1 MAVEP
6 GELVVCPT
14 PIGNLGDVTLRALDE
29 LRRADIAACE
39 DTRRSRT
46 LLTRHGV
53 DLPLLSLTEHNEAA
67 RIPEIG
73 GRIDRGE
80 RVCLLSD
87 AGTPA
92 LADPGARLIA
102 AMIEAGRSVTVL
114 PGPSAVTTA
123 VVASGMAGGGFCFAG
138 FLPRGRG
145 RLDAALEL
153 LDSDRAADRLLRVA
167 PTGCPPPWRRWPTAT
182 PAGSVAV
189 CRELTKL
196 HEEVVRGTAAEMA
209 ERFSQ
214 PPKGEITL
222 VLGPGAAGERRID
235 PAVLR
240 ELAACGRRP
249 AGGGHGAALS
259 GRGRNELYRMLTEG
273 GQQAPG

>member
-14 PIGNLGDVTLRALDE
+14 PIGNLGDITLRALDE

-46 LLTRHGV
+46 LLTRHGL

-102 AMIEAGRSVTVL
+102 AMIEAGRAVTVL

-123 VVASGMAGGGFCFAG
+123 VVASGLAGGGFCFAG

-153 LDSDRAADRLLRVA
+153 LDPTGLSATLVALADRDPGR
-167 PTGCPPPWRRWPTAT
+167 
-182 PAGSVAV
+182 SVAV

-235 PAVLR
+235 PEVLR
-240 ELAACGRRP
+240 ELAAAVGARR
-249 AGGGHGAALS
+249 AAAIGATLS
-259 GRGRNELYRMLTEG
+259 GRGRNELYRMLTESG
-273 GQQAPG
+273 QAPG

>member
-153 LDSDRAADRLLRVA
+153 LDPTGLPIVCFESPNRLSATLAALADRDPGR
-167 PTGCPPPWRRWPTAT
+167 
-182 PAGSVAV
+182 SVAV

-222 VLGPGAAGERRID
+222 VLGPGAAGERSID

-240 ELAACGRRP
+240 ELASAVGARR
-249 AGGGHGAALS
+249 AAAIGATLS